1 MGVYHTPHR
10 NFRMTKGMEP
20 EKRTK
25 PRKPAKPPVNP
36 DQTADQIPAKGKKL
50 GRPTKYT
57 EELCSTI
64 CTRITNG
71 ESLRNICREAGM
83 PTLDTIYRWI
93 GRYPSFSEQYTRAR
107 EEQADTLADE
117 IQALSDEAPP
127 MVLGKYGEVIDT
139 GWLQWQKQRIDAR
152 KWVASKL
159 KPKKYG
165 DRVSLAGDAENPL
178 QTSVQVEASE
188 LFSSILQNME
198 LKKQND

>member
-1 MGVYHTPHR
+1 MIKV
-10 NFRMTKGMEP
+10 MP
-20 EKRTK
+20 EKRTEAA
-25 PRKPAKPPVNP
+25 KPA
-36 DQTADQIPAKGKKL
+36 QAAEQPAPKKL

-83 PTLDTIYRWI
+83 PTMDTIYRWI
-93 GRYPSFSEQYTRAR
+93 GRYPSFSDQYVRAR

-117 IQALSDEAPP
+117 IQALSDEPP
-127 MVLGKYGEVIDT
+127 RMMLNKHGAETVDT
-139 GWLQWQKQRIDAR
+139 GWLQWQKQRIDSR
-152 KWVASKL
+152 KWCASKL

-188 LFSSILQNME
+188 LFTSILQNLE
-198 LKKQND
+198 LKKQVG

>member
-1 MGVYHTPHR
+1 MIKV
-10 NFRMTKGMEP
+10 MP
-20 EKRTK
+20 EKRK
-25 PRKPAKPPVNP
+25 KAAKPAET
-36 DQTADQIPAKGKKL
+36 DQAAEQPAPKKI
-50 GRPTKYT
+50 GRPTKYN
-57 EELCSTI
+57 EQIAAEI
-64 CTRITNG
+64 CTRIVKG
-71 ESLRNICREAGM
+71 ESLRSVCRDEKMPNI
-83 PTLDTIYRWI
+83 DTIYVWI
-93 GRYPSFSEQYTRAR
+93 GKHPVFAEQYARAR
-107 EEQADTLADE
+107 DEQADTLADE

-139 GWLQWQKQRIDAR
+139 GWLQWQKQRIDSR

>member
-1 MGVYHTPHR
+1 MIKV
-10 NFRMTKGMEP
+10 MP
-20 EKRTK
+20 EKRK
-25 PRKPAKPPVNP
+25 KAAQPAET
-36 DQTADQIPAKGKKL
+36 DQAAEQPAPKKI

-57 EELCSTI
+57 EELCSEI

-71 ESLRNICREAGM
+71 ESLRNICRDAGM

-93 GRYPSFSEQYTRAR
+93 GRYPSFSEQYARAR
-107 EEQADTLADE
+107 DEQADTLADE